1 MTQTAPSA
9 PRDDVAK
16 PALGIAIAL
25 AIGLAIFWRVTLPNS
40 PAWGWDES
48 MHAELPA
55 VRMLVALRHLEIR
68 HAFDALLDCSQ
79 YPFVWPVCLM
89 LVQAIFGISEMV
101 ARTAGIA
108 VWAAALVGVYLLGRE
123 LAHALPSAVDSAQ
136 NASTSARDATKERR
150 GVRECVP
157 WIAFALAALS
167 PLALDYA
174 GTLFLEVPF
183 TCAAVFAL
191 VAWVKLAR
199 APSNRGAF
207 AAGAWIT
214 LALFT
219 KFNYGL
225 LFGFGLALDALVQ
238 AVVHAKNG
246 DLRAFASRMLR
257 VAAIP
262 AIACAWWF
270 VLPLPG
276 GFAVGAEHRSV
287 LVEFLSG
294 NLQMAPTSAA
304 RRVLFAATYFAITP
318 RMFVV
323 LLVGFVLALRFAK
336 DPAVRAL
343 AIVFVASGLPVWIH
357 PFHLDRFQIPSGA
370 TLWPLAALGVASVL
384 SSHRALRWIAL
395 VAIAVFA
402 LAFAGSDTL
411 WLARRLG
418 ELQSEPRLLEYQTQ
432 IFRSRRSL
440 GSDRALTTN
449 GLERA
454 EHDAF
459 LDLVA
464 ANTKSTESVGW
475 IGVSQA
481 LAPAAVHLG
490 LLARQGNDER
500 FLRQAPLPID
510 ITYFGV
516 DPGWDDARLLE
527 FAQRFDVIFATD
539 PADARDQADRRFPKI
554 YRERLVASGRWNAVV
569 AGTVDVARPLQPPRR
584 VTLYACRRNP

>member
-1 MTQTAPSA
+1 MSQDAPSA
-9 PRDDVAK
+9 LRGSASK
-16 PALGIAIAL
+16 RALGFAIAL
-25 AIGLAIFWRVTLPNS
+25 AFALALFWRVTLPDS

-55 VRMLVALRHLEIR
+55 VRMLVALRHFEVG

-79 YPFVWPVCLM
+79 YPFVWPVCLAAA
-89 LVQAIFGISEMV
+89 QAVFGVSEMV

-108 VWAAALVGVYLLGRE
+108 VWAAALVGVYLLARE
-123 LAHALPSAVDSAQ
+123 LEHALPRER
-136 NASTSARDATKERR
+136 AR
-150 GVRECVP
+150 GWLP

-183 TCAAVFAL
+183 TCAAVYAL
-191 VAWVKLAR
+191 LAWVRFSR
-199 APSNRGAF
+199 APSNRGAYM
-207 AAGAWIT
+207 AGAWIT

-225 LFGFGLALDALVQ
+225 LLGFGLVLDVLVG
-238 AVVHAKNG
+238 AVLHSRSG
-246 DLRAFASRMLR
+246 DVRVFAARMLR

-294 NLQMAPTSAA
+294 NLQMTPTSAA

-318 RMFVV
+318 RMLIV
-323 LLVGFVLALRFAK
+323 LLAGFALALRCAK

-370 TLWPLAALGVASVL
+370 TFWPLAAFGIASVL
-384 SSHRALRWIAL
+384 SSQGGRRWFALL
-395 VAIAVFA
+395 GIAVLA
-402 LAFAGSDTL
+402 LGFAGSDTL
-411 WLARRLG
+411 WLAGRLG
-418 ELQSEPRLLEYQTQ
+418 ELQSEPRVLAYQEQ
-432 IFRSRRSL
+432 IFRARRSL
-440 GSDRALTTN
+440 GANRALSTN

-464 ANTKSTESVGW
+464 ANTKPSEVVGW

-481 LAPAAVHLG
+481 LSPAAVHLG

-500 FLRQAPLPID
+500 FLREATLPID
-510 ITYFGV
+510 ITYFGQ

-527 FAQRFDVIFATD
+527 FAKRFDVIFATD
-539 PADARDQADRRFPKI
+539 PADARDQADRRFPKA
-554 YRERLVASGRWNAVV
+554 YRERLVASGRWSAVI

-584 VTLYACRRNP
+584 VTLYTCRRSP